1 MIDHKEEKPL
11 YSSMKIARH
20 PNDVLLIYK
29 GLKDKP
35 SETVGQITIKDDF
48 EKNLWMEAIQKIN
61 EILKSLNKS

>member
-1 MIDHKEEKPL
+1 
-11 YSSMKIARH
+11 MKIARH